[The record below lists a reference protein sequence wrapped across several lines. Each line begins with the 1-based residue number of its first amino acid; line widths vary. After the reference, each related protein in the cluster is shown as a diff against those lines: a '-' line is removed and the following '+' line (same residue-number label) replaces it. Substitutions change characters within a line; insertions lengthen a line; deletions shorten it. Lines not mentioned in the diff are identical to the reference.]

1 MTNNVIKFPK
11 MKLDAPPQNPEEL
24 ANKISE
30 YKKAFA
36 EDIAEFLWGHV
47 IGELARSG
55 CDFQSNPEELYPS
68 IVLVLEAIKSLHLH
82 ANGIEHP
89 LQELAA
95 SIIEENDDGIE
106 IVIDI
111 EDDLE

>member
-1 MTNNVIKFPK
+1 
-11 MKLDAPPQNPEEL
+11 
-24 ANKISE
+24 
-30 YKKAFA
+30 
-36 EDIAEFLWGHV
+36 V

-82 ANGIEHP
+82 ANGIDHP

-95 SIIEENDDGIE
+95 EIIDENDEGIE
-106 IVIDI
+106 IFVDS
-111 EDDLE
+111 EDEVE